1 MLDPKISS
9 AEDLL
14 KRSVADID
22 KLRKMGITDFA
33 VITYA
38 MLLKSG
44 QSHEDALQDL
54 LRGRSLTEEQTEFVR
69 SVLRKISI
77 HSRI

>member
-14 KRSVADID
+14 KDSVDDINR
-22 KLRKMGITDFA
+22 LRRLGISDFA

-38 MLLKSG
+38 MLLKWG
-44 QSHEDALQDL
+44 ATHEYALNDL
-54 LRGRSLTEEQTEFVR
+54 LRGRSLTEEQIQFVGT
-69 SVLRKISI
+69 VLRRISI
-77 HSRI
+77 